1 MQENIKI
8 SIVSPIYM
16 AEDILQELVNHIKL
30 NIKPI
35 TNSYEII
42 LVEDGSTDNSW
53 EKIMELKKSH
63 SKITGLKLSKNFGQ
77 HAAIYAGLEQATGEW
92 IIVMDCDL
100 QDDPSYFN
108 KLYNKAIEGWDIVL
122 ARRVNRLDSF
132 FKRIFSK
139 IFYKF
144 LGYLTDSE
152 QDSSIANF
160 GIYHKNVISSLKE
173 MKDYIKYFPTSVNWV
188 GYKKTTLDVNHEKRL
203 SGKSTYSYRKLIRLG
218 INVVLSFSDKPLR
231 IVVKLGILISFISM
245 LIALYYLVKYF
256 SGEILVTGFTS
267 LIVSIWFLSGVIIT
281 TIGMAGLYIGR
292 IFDQAKDRPVYIIQ
306 KKI

>member
-1 MQENIKI
+1 MSENIKI
-8 SIVSPIYM
+8 SIISPVYM
-16 AEDILQELVNHIKL
+16 AEDLLQELVDRIKS
-30 NIKPI
+30 NVKSI
-35 TNSYEII
+35 TNHFEII

-53 EKIMELKKSH
+53 DKIMELKKSH
-63 SKITGLKLSKNFGQ
+63 PEIIGLKLSKNFGQ
-77 HAAIYAGLEQATGEW
+77 HAAIYAGLEQAVGEW

-100 QDDPSYFN
+100 QDDPLHFN
-108 KLYNKAIEGWDIVL
+108 DLYNKAIEGWDIVL
-122 ARRVNRLDSF
+122 ASRVNRIDSF

-139 IFYKF
+139 LFYRT

-160 GIYHKNVISSLKE
+160 GIYHKKVILSLKN

-188 GYKKTTLDVNHEKRL
+188 GYKKTTIEVDHHKRL

-218 INVVLSFSDKPLR
+218 INVVFSFSDKPLR
-231 IVVKLGILISFISM
+231 IVVKLGILISLISM

-256 SGEILVTGFTS
+256 SGEILVSGFTS
-267 LIVSIWFLSGVIIT
+267 LIVSIWFLSGIIIT

-292 IFDQAKDRPVYIIQ
+292 IFDQTKDRPVYIIQ
-306 KKI
+306 EKI